1 MRSTGTGAV
10 SILFSGFPYGD
21 QNGICRML
29 SAVFFFLN
37 LLLFVLFFAATIT
50 RYTRFPTTWSVMI
63 RHPNESLSLGT
74 FPMGA
79 ATLIGVG
86 TTLLHGR
93 YGFGGRKFVYTLWV
107 LWWIDVA
114 LSILCCWGVIYAM

>member
-10 SILFSGFPYGD
+10 SILFSVFPYGD
-21 QNGICRML
+21 QNDTCRTL
-29 SAVFFFLN
+29 STVFFALN

-63 RHPNESLSLGT
+63 RHPKESLSLGT

-86 TTLLHGR
+86 TTLLHGK
-93 YGFGGRKFVYTLWV
+93 YGFGGRAFVYTLWG